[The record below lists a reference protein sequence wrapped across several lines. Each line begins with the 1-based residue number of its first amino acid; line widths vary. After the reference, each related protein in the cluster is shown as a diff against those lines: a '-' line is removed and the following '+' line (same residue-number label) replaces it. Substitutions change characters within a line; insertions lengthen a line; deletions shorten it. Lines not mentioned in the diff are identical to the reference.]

1 MDTEHTVLATAHTER
16 NFRQMTVASQAD
28 IYDLAIIG
36 GGPAGLFA
44 AFYAGLRG
52 MRTVIVESLPELG
65 GQLAVLY
72 PEKYIYDVPGFPK
85 IVARDL
91 VKLLVEQAM
100 QFKPTVR
107 LEEQVTNLA
116 PSTPNEITVSTTGGA
131 YAAKAVLIA
140 AGVGAFAP
148 NKLEAPGVARL
159 EGHGVMYF
167 VRSKA
172 ELAGKRL
179 LIVGGGDSAVD
190 WALNLQ
196 DTADTITLIHRRDQF
211 RAHEGS
217 IRDMYASR
225 TDVKVFYELRE
236 IHGADQVE
244 GVTILN
250 NQTKQE
256 SYLPMDTVLLQLGFK
271 ADMGPI
277 KNWGLSLEKRSL
289 RVNSSMATSMPGV
302 FAAGDIAGGDVKLD
316 LIAVGF
322 GQAAIA
328 VNTAKA
334 YIDPKARVFPG
345 HSSEMAGGISAK
357 V

>member
-1 MDTEHTVLATAHTER
+1 MTELNQDVYD
-16 NFRQMTVASQAD
+16 VA
-28 IYDLAIIG
+28 IVG

-44 AFYAGLRG
+44 TFYAGLRG
-52 MRTVIVESLPELG
+52 MKTLLLDALPELG

-85 IVARDL
+85 ILARDL
-91 VKLLVEQAM
+91 VKQLVEQAM
-100 QFKPTVR
+100 QFEPTVR
-107 LEEQVTNLA
+107 LEEQVTNLV
-116 PSTPNEITVSTTGGA
+116 PSGDKQITLSTTGGS
-131 YAAKAVLIA
+131 YLTKAVLVA

-148 NKLEAPGVARL
+148 NKLDAPGVARL
-159 EGHGVMYF
+159 EGKGVAYF

-172 ELAGKRL
+172 DFADKRL

-196 DTADTITLIHRRDQF
+196 DTARDITLVHRRDQF

-217 IRDMYASR
+217 IKDMYASR
-225 TDVKVFYELRE
+225 TNVLTFWELKEVHGDDKVE
-236 IHGADQVE
+236 A
-244 GVTILN
+244 VTIIN
-250 NQTKQE
+250 NQTGEQRE
-256 SYLPMDTVLLQLGFK
+256 LPMDAVLLTLGFK

-289 RVNSSMATSMPGV
+289 KVDSKFATSMPGV
-302 FAAGDIAGGDVKLD
+302 YAAGDIAAAEVKLD

-328 VNTAKA
+328 VNAIKT
-334 YIDPKARVFPG
+334 YIDPKSRMFPG
-345 HSSEMAGGISAK
+345 HSSELSAGPQSK
-357 V
+357 HS